1 MEENKT
7 TKKSTFW
14 SRKTGGQKAAFIVG
28 IIVFALSLVGVF
40 IWIYARAIFGDELGD
55 TILGED
61 VANGWVYMARGITS
75 SYSKFLLTFFVI
87 AITFIIVFICNFLI
101 NLCTNR
107 GRKSKT
113 IGSLLKSLV
122 KYISILAAIAV
133 TLAIWGVDI
142 VGIVAGV
149 GVLTLIIGLGCQ
161 SLIQDV
167 ISGLFIVFDD
177 YFAVGDMVIIDGFRG
192 VITEVGL
199 KTTKLTDAGGN
210 IKSITNNSIVSVVNL
225 SRIDSMVTV
234 KIGCAY
240 EEDIVRVE
248 GVIAGAMEDFKK
260 KIPMITD
267 GPYYKGVDAI
277 NSSSID
283 FLILCRCKEANRFQ
297 VTRDLNRELILLFR
311 ENNILIPY
319 NQISINKEN
328 DKHRLTA
335 SEVERMMATKVTN
348 KNRGIKEPGEKAP
361 NKKENKKPRLIKKAE
376 DALIQTSKELDNE

>member
-1 MEENKT
+1 MEENNVKR
-7 TKKSTFW
+7 KQTFW
-14 SRKTGGQKAAFIVG
+14 SKKTTGQKVSFIFG
-28 IIVFALSLVGVF
+28 ILVFVISLIGVF
-40 IWIYARAIFGDELGD
+40 FWIYARDIFGQEAGD
-55 TILGED
+55 KILGEG
-61 VANGWVYMARGITS
+61 VANGWVLIGKGLTS
-75 SYSKFLLTFFVI
+75 SYSSWLLTFFVI
-87 AITFIIVFICNFLI
+87 AVTFIFVFVANFLI

-133 TLAIWGVDI
+133 ILAFWGVDI

-248 GVIAGAMEDFKK
+248 GVIVGALEDIKK

-267 GPYYKGVDAI
+267 GPYYKGIDAI

-328 DKHRLTA
+328 DKNRPMA
-335 SEVERMMATKVTN
+335 SDVEKMLANKANN
-348 KNRGIKEPGEKAP
+348 KNRGIKDEDEPVPSKGT
-361 NKKENKKPRLIKKAE
+361 KKSRLLKKAE
-376 DALIQTSKELDNE
+376 KALIQTSEELEN

>member
-1 MEENKT
+1 M
-7 TKKSTFW
+7 
-14 SRKTGGQKAAFIVG
+14 
-28 IIVFALSLVGVF
+28 
-40 IWIYARAIFGDELGD
+40 
-55 TILGED
+55 
-61 VANGWVYMARGITS
+61 
-75 SYSKFLLTFFVI
+75 
-87 AITFIIVFICNFLI
+87 
-101 NLCTNR
+101 
-107 GRKSKT
+107 
-113 IGSLLKSLV
+113 
-122 KYISILAAIAV
+122 
-133 TLAIWGVDI
+133 DI

-248 GVIAGAMEDFKK
+248 GVIEGAMEEFKK

-267 GPYYKGVDAI
+267 GPYYKGIDAI

-283 FLILCRCKEANRFQ
+283 FLVLCRCKEANRFQ

-328 DKHRLTA
+328 DRNRPKA
-335 SEVERMMATKVTN
+335 SDVEIMMANRATK
-348 KNRGIKEPGEKAP
+348 KNRGIKEEGEAAPKKKDKKA
-361 NKKENKKPRLIKKAE
+361 RIIKKAE
-376 DALIQTSKELDNE
+376 DALIQTSKELE